1 MINQLYSSSLSSLKK
16 REALLGL
23 TCAALAVALLI
34 AVSTLT
40 QRRDRIIIVPPG
52 LTGPVAVDWG
62 KADSEYLKT
71 FGLFYAT
78 LLGTITPRNAEYVAD
93 RLSGMTSAASYPS
106 IRKSILATAKD
117 PSFINSG
124 SATNFIANLVVHD
137 SESGSIFVVGE
148 HRVYTGFGVPKISAL
163 VYEMDIRIV
172 EGRPVVDSVTNYPGT
187 EPRTKQWKTS
197 HPGWDKPQ
205 EQK

>member
-1 MINQLYSSSLSSLKK
+1 MIDQLYASSLSSLKK
-16 REALLGL
+16 REALLGI
-23 TCAALAVALLI
+23 TCAALAIALLI
-34 AVSTLT
+34 TVSTLT

-62 KADSEYLKT
+62 KADTEYLKT

-124 SATNFIANLVVHD
+124 SATNFIANLVIHD
-137 SESGSIFVVGE
+137 SEGGSIFVVGE

-172 EGRPVVDSVTNYPGT
+172 EGRPVVDAVTNYPGT
-187 EPRTKQWKTS
+187 EPRTKQWKAS